1 MRRAVNIRSGPK
13 EGTGPPQPAGAP
25 AAGELGPTVL
35 MRFEGKLERWN
46 DDRGFGFIAPMR
58 GGEPVFVHISAFP
71 RDGRRPQVGEA
82 LTFEVE
88 PAGDGK
94 KRAIKVERPG
104 AAPRSRAPD
113 VPRDT
118 GSRPPRRPAARR
130 SYAGTAITALLLAGV
145 GGYAFVQSNEAARAF
160 RCDGRTHC
168 SQMTS
173 CAEAKFFLENC
184 PGTQMDGDRDGIPCE
199 SQWCTGPLGR

>member
-1 MRRAVNIRSGPK
+1 
-13 EGTGPPQPAGAP
+13 
-25 AAGELGPTVL
+25 
-35 MRFEGKLERWN
+35 MRFEGKLDKWN

-145 GGYAFVQSNEAARAF
+145 GGYAFVQSNGARSGSAPSVQRAPEAAAPQEAARAF

>member
-1 MRRAVNIRSGPK
+1 
-13 EGTGPPQPAGAP
+13 
-25 AAGELGPTVL
+25 
-35 MRFEGKLERWN
+35 MRFAGRLDKWN
-46 DDRGFGFIAPMR
+46 DDRGFGFITPTR
-58 GGEPVFVHISAFP
+58 GGEPVFVHISAFT
-71 RDGRRPQVGEA
+71 RDGRRPQPGEA

-88 PAGDGK
+88 SAGDGK

-113 VPRDT
+113 VPRDN
-118 GSRPPRRPAARR
+118 GSHSPRRPTARR
-130 SYAGTAITALLLAGV
+130 SFAGTVITALLLAGV
-145 GGYAFVQSNEAARAF
+145 GGYAFVQFSGARSGVAPSVPRVPAADAPQEAAQAF

-173 CAEAKFFLENC
+173 CDEAKFFLKNC

-199 SQWCTGPLGR
+199 MQWCTGPFSR

>member
-1 MRRAVNIRSGPK
+1 
-13 EGTGPPQPAGAP
+13 
-25 AAGELGPTVL
+25 
-35 MRFEGKLERWN
+35 MRFEGKLDKWN
-46 DDRGFGFIAPMR
+46 DDRGFGFITPTR
-58 GGEPVFVHISAFP
+58 GGEPVFAHISALP

-104 AAPRSRAPD
+104 AAPRPRAPA

-118 GSRPPRRPAARR
+118 SARPHRPARQR
-130 SYAGTAITALLLAGV
+130 SFAGTVIAVLLLGGV
-145 GGYAFVQSNEAARAF
+145 GAFAYVKFDAARSSAASSAQDAYASPAPPAAIPAF

-173 CAEAKFFLENC
+173 CDEAKFFLRNC
-184 PGTQMDGDRDGIPCE
+184 PGTQMDGDGDGIPCE
-199 SQWCTGPLGR
+199 KQWCSR

>member
-1 MRRAVNIRSGPK
+1 
-13 EGTGPPQPAGAP
+13 
-25 AAGELGPTVL
+25 
-35 MRFEGKLERWN
+35 MRFEGKLDKWN
-46 DDRGFGFIAPMR
+46 DDRGFGFIAPTR

-71 RDGRRPQVGEA
+71 RDGRRPQVGEV

-104 AAPRSRAPD
+104 SAPRSRAPA

-118 GSRPPRRPAARR
+118 EPRSPRRPPARR
-130 SYAGTAITALLLAGV
+130 SFAGTVITVLLLAGV
-145 GGYAFVQSNEAARAF
+145 GGYAFVQFNGARSGFAPAVQRVPEAAAQKEAARAF

-173 CAEAKFFLENC
+173 CDEAKFFLKNC
-184 PGTQMDGDRDGIPCE
+184 PGTKMDGDGDGIPCE
-199 SQWCTGPLGR
+199 EQWCTGPLAR

>member
-1 MRRAVNIRSGPK
+1 
-13 EGTGPPQPAGAP
+13 
-25 AAGELGPTVL
+25 
-35 MRFEGKLERWN
+35 MRFEGKLDKWN
-46 DDRGFGFIAPMR
+46 DDRGFGFIAPTR

-71 RDGRRPQVGEA
+71 RDGQRPQVCEA

-94 KRAIKVERPG
+94 KRATKVERPG

-113 VPRDT
+113 VPRDN
-118 GSRPPRRPAARR
+118 GSHSPRRPTARR
-130 SYAGTAITALLLAGV
+130 SFAGTVITALLLAGV
-145 GGYAFVQSNEAARAF
+145 GGYAFVQFSGARSGVAPSVPRVPAADAPQEAAQAF

-173 CAEAKFFLENC
+173 CDEAKFFLKNC

-199 SQWCTGPLGR
+199 MQWCTGPLGR

>member
-1 MRRAVNIRSGPK
+1 
-13 EGTGPPQPAGAP
+13 
-25 AAGELGPTVL
+25 
-35 MRFEGKLERWN
+35 MRFEGKLDKWN
-46 DDRGFGFIAPMR
+46 DDRGFGFITPTR

-71 RDGRRPQVGEA
+71 HDGHRPQLGEA

-104 AAPRSRAPD
+104 SAPRPRAP
-113 VPRDT
+113 VVARDM
-118 GSRPPRRPAARR
+118 SARSNRPAARR
-130 SYAGTAITALLLAGV
+130 SYAGTVIAALLLAGV
-145 GGYAFVQSNEAARAF
+145 GAFAYMKLDAAPSSAASSAQDGSASAAPAAAMSAF

-173 CAEAKFFLENC
+173 CEEAKYFLRNC
-184 PGTQMDGDRDGIPCE
+184 PGTQMDGDGDGIPCE
-199 SQWCTGPLGR
+199 MQWCRR

>member
-1 MRRAVNIRSGPK
+1 
-13 EGTGPPQPAGAP
+13 
-25 AAGELGPTVL
+25 
-35 MRFEGKLERWN
+35 MRFEGKLDKWN
-46 DDRGFGFIAPMR
+46 DDRGYGFITPTR

-94 KRAIKVERPG
+94 KRAINVARPG
-104 AAPRSRAPD
+104 AAPRPRAP
-113 VPRDT
+113 VAPRDT
-118 GSRPPRRPAARR
+118 STRPHRPARR
-130 SYAGTAITALLLAGV
+130 GSFAGTVIGALLLAGV
-145 GGYAFVQSNEAARAF
+145 GAFAFVQFNAARSGGRPSMDSVPAPSAAQQSFQSF

-173 CAEAKFFLENC
+173 CEEAKFFLKNC
-184 PGTQMDGDRDGIPCE
+184 PGTKMDGDGDGVPCE
-199 SQWCTGPLGR
+199 MQWCSSPLGR

>member
-1 MRRAVNIRSGPK
+1 
-13 EGTGPPQPAGAP
+13 
-25 AAGELGPTVL
+25 
-35 MRFEGKLERWN
+35 MRFEGKLDKWN
-46 DDRGFGFIAPMR
+46 DDRGFGFITPTR

-71 RDGRRPQVGEA
+71 RDGGRPQPGEA

-94 KRAIKVERPG
+94 KRATKVERPG
-104 AAPRSRAPD
+104 AAPRPRAPAAL
-113 VPRDT
+113 RDT
-118 GSRPPRRPAARR
+118 GPRSPRRSEARR
-130 SYAGTAITALLLAGV
+130 TFARTAITALLLAGL
-145 GGYAFVQSNEAARAF
+145 GGYAFVQFNGARSGFAPAVPRVPEAAAPQTPAQAF

-173 CAEAKFFLENC
+173 CAEATFFLKNC

-199 SQWCTGPLGR
+199 SQWCTGPMGR